1 MMRAYVLI
9 NALPGRALEVVEKI
23 RRVPGVTAADAI
35 TGQYDVIASFEA
47 RDFAVLGSA
56 VVDKI
61 QKLDGVR
68 RTVTCLVLTE

>member
-1 MMRAYVLI
+1 MRAYVLI

-23 RRVPGVTAADAI
+23 RSVPGVTAADAI

-68 RTVTCLVLTE
+68 RTVTCLVLTK

>member
-1 MMRAYVLI
+1 MRAYVLI
-9 NALPGRALEVVEKI
+9 NALPGRALEIVDKI

-35 TGQYDVIASFEA
+35 TGQYDVIARFEA

-56 VVDKI
+56 VIDKI

>member
-1 MMRAYVLI
+1 MRAYVLI

-23 RRVPGVTAADAI
+23 RSVPGVTAADAI

-68 RTVTCLVLTE
+68 RTVTCLVLTA

>member
-1 MMRAYVLI
+1 MRADVLI

-23 RRVPGVTAADAI
+23 RSVPGVTAADAI

>member
-1 MMRAYVLI
+1 MRAYVLI
-9 NALPGRALEVVEKI
+9 NALPGRALEVVDKI
-23 RRVPGVTAADAI
+23 RSVPGVTAADAI

-68 RTVTCLVLTE
+68 RTVTCLVLTG